1 MKYNDMTLPQLLE
14 AIEQYFECALTD
26 EQEKELRHEIAV
38 TSHSHPSIDEAK
50 AIMGI
55 QAAATHHRTRP
66 YHHHDTPQ
74 KGAASKIF
82 PILSMAASLALI
94 ITLGILFAR
103 PVETEVDRTC
113 IAYVNGKVVTDEEA
127 VFALMAQ
134 NIDELHDGAN
144 DANEALLDDLG
155 IIAPVVDKY
164 DSEFDPFD
172 I

>member
-26 EQEKELRHEIAV
+26 EQEKELRHEIAI
-38 TSHSHPSIDEAK
+38 TSHSHPAIEEAK
-50 AIMGI
+50 AVMGI
-55 QAAATHHRTRP
+55 QAAATRLRLKQHRQ
-66 YHHHDTPQ
+66 HDTPQ

-103 PVETEVDRTC
+103 PVENEADRTC

-144 DANEALLDDLG
+144 DASQALTDDLG